1 MKQLIIIALAFS
13 VLGCEADYKDSTNK
27 FSMPPELS
35 DCKIYDLSKSNGSQ
49 ITVVRCPFSSTTTVH
64 QDGKMRR
71 SVTIL

>member
-1 MKQLIIIALAFS
+1 MKQLIIIALALS
-13 VLGCEADYKDSTNK
+13 VLGCEADYKDSTKK

-35 DCKIYDLSKSNGSQ
+35 DCKIYDLTNVSGVR
-49 ITVVRCPFSSTTTVH
+49 ITVVRCPLSSTTTEY